1 MDMKTFREALKW
13 AESYALSKNKEDSA
27 VKLLLMH
34 VTNKE
39 SYEILAELSAPMP
52 ETELQEFQRLVKIY
66 VDESVPVQ
74 HLMGYETFFGRK
86 IAVSDAVLIPRFET
100 EELVANVLAAYD
112 EVFGGKEVKVV
123 DVGTGSGAIG
133 LSLAK
138 EEPAMNVTLTEI
150 SEDALA
156 IARQN
161 ARNLEAPVVFYQGD
175 MLEPLIKEGLT
186 FDILVS
192 NPPYIPLTEDVDPFV
207 SENEPH
213 LALFGGEDG
222 LKFYRRI
229 LKDAHKIL
237 NPKNII
243 AFEHAWNHREAMA
256 ELVKAHFPKAD
267 FETLKDLNGKDRMT
281 IIINR

>member
-1 MDMKTFREALKW
+1 MKTFREVLKW
-13 AESYALSKNKEDSA
+13 AEGYALDHNKEDSA

-39 SYEILAELSAPMP
+39 SYEILADLNQEMP
-52 ETELQEFQRLVKIY
+52 TEQIEEFQRLVRTY

-86 IAVSDAVLIPRFET
+86 FIVSDAVLIPRFET
-100 EELVANVLAAYD
+100 EELVANVLATYD
-112 EVFGGKEVKVV
+112 DVFDGQAVKVV

-133 LSLAK
+133 LSLAC
-138 EEPAMNVTLTEI
+138 EETNMDVTLTEI
-150 SEDALA
+150 SESALA
-156 IARQN
+156 VAQQN
-161 ARNLEAPVVFYQGD
+161 AHNLGAPVTFYQGD
-175 MLEPLIKEGLT
+175 MLQPLLERKLK

-192 NPPYIPLTEDVDPFV
+192 NPPYIPLQEDVDPFV
-207 SENEPH
+207 KDNEPH

-222 LKFYRRI
+222 LKFYRLI
-229 LKDAHKIL
+229 LKDAQKTL

-256 ELVKAHFPKAD
+256 ELVKEHFPTAK

-281 IIINR
+281 IIVND

>member
-1 MDMKTFREALKW
+1 MKTFREVLKW
-13 AESYALSKNKEDSA
+13 AEGYALASNKEDSA

-39 SYEILAELSAPMP
+39 SYEILADMN
-52 ETELQEFQRLVKIY
+52 QEMSPAQIEAFQQLVKTY

-86 IAVSDAVLIPRFET
+86 FIVSDAVLIPRFET
-100 EELVANVLAAYD
+100 EELVANVLATYD
-112 EVFGGKEVKVV
+112 DVFDGQPVKVV

-133 LSLAK
+133 LSLAC
-138 EEPAMNVTLTEI
+138 EETNMDVTLTEI
-150 SEDALA
+150 SESALA
-156 IARQN
+156 VAQQN
-161 ARNLEAPVVFYQGD
+161 AENLEANVQFYQGD
-175 MLEPLIKEGLT
+175 MLAPLLERDLK

-192 NPPYIPLTEDVDPFV
+192 NPPYIPLQEDVDPFV
-207 SENEPH
+207 KDNEPH

-222 LKFYRRI
+222 LKFYRLI
-229 LKDAHKIL
+229 LKDAKKIL
-237 NPKNII
+237 KPKNII

-256 ELVKAHFPKAD
+256 ELVKEHFPDSK

-281 IIINR
+281 IIVNE